1 MSKELRYLLHGN
13 QQKYEDITT
22 SLYITS
28 SESTL
33 WQKIGEQVLQR
44 KGEAWRLLDSILV
57 EHIPTA
63 KRQSLGITTLQPER
77 VVDLI
82 RELGSDCVD
91 GHLLEPSERYELLR
105 HINQR
110 PTNEDLWKALQVHE
124 ATNGQLVRIEADKM
138 YLENQGFSLD
148 ERLQNYVVLIRENKQ
163 EIVQDWIPRWTPQ
176 RAIATIF
183 KLSNPHEYW
192 ELILDALQR
201 MSSQERESWRSK
213 LQSTS
218 WLPGRGGGI
227 SPQDVIKLPDNLER
241 HEQAIATLD
250 STKNPERI
258 LPNSVR
264 TSSAYA
270 WVTQLFT
277 YWNVETVIRKV
288 LAQAEKSLNY
298 WSRFSVVILDAI
310 QDLEIQKDL
319 EQLLKTEKWLFLGDK
334 HIAPEQVIEIP
345 KELKQHLTALV
356 DLSPD
361 EYTEYSR
368 LPVEIKNHE
377 NFKTLSKLFCRWSEN
392 DIISLILKQHQP
404 HDYLHITLDILN
416 YLFSNSR
423 RLNTNN
429 DSSLRKTA
437 WLADEQGK
445 AVCPHNVLYY
455 SSITYEIEDLLLAV
469 PSTYIASS
477 QLATSISEHENCWQ
491 WLTQELFVTQDEVL
505 ARVGELLKQAP
516 EYQLGEFKLD
526 EYLLE
531 DVYQVFNKLDVS
543 FLSIC
548 NLAKKINIENFKKYL
563 LPNLLGKIDEKKLVK
578 LFLTLASTSSQPE
591 ESILKVFNCYLEL
604 AVRYNTFQQIL
615 EKIRLLNRN
624 RQWQASAQLT
634 WGSMDNIDPA
644 SVLDNTQAEIISS
657 YLNLLPKTNLTAL
670 STLTSAVEETNYS
683 VLKKYFH
690 DWYRHCPSE
699 PIGAFLCLLYGGE
712 GNVKHLA
719 RGYLGKRDLGNI
731 RQRIFEDKPIPNRV
745 FRIHVGQASDRVR
758 DVQSLLGQT
767 FKVSLAN
774 TKRPSHLFVSKLAP
788 DVTDL
793 ELIPIQ
799 PQEFASS
806 DLVQL
811 LEDSTRVLLKDVYR
825 LTPSSLD
832 EIWEDL
838 LLSDQLDIQVAK
850 NFLLE
855 GAPYVMRML
864 GVHERSRAINS
875 ILTRWDSLRHLRAEL
890 RQQKKSTEKSEQQ
903 IENLISEL
911 SNLLE
916 GESSDSE
923 QLREQLWQAVR
934 AKIEQQGYRLQSIAF
949 ELFQNADDAVVE
961 WMEMSRTKNLEEKRK
976 QFIIVCS
983 ENKLLFIHAGR
994 PIGCFQHHNHPEIQ
1008 YHDKGFDRD
1017 LEKMLTFNIS
1027 DKGDGVTGKFGLGF
1041 KSIYLACRQPC
1052 VLSKNLGFSV
1062 AGGLIP
1068 SRLNHE
1074 KTNELREYL
1083 QHYIELPDATI
1094 VELALEQKRYVQ
1106 DVVKDFQELISIL
1119 LVFAKGI
1126 KTCRFINQQH
1136 LEERLSWN
1144 PSPVLNVPGVETSKC
1159 RRASD
1164 DRESILLCFKLPGED
1179 ASLLLGIFEQNGRLY
1194 PALPKDTPT
1203 FWVTAPTRE
1212 QLFLGFVLNADL
1224 DITPGRESLVKSSTR
1239 NRHLAQRIGQG
1250 LGEVLHNLKRAS
1262 EDNWQ
1267 ALAATLGIPNIDK
1280 YEFWSFLWNTLAVSW
1295 QQKDQSEGID
1305 IIRNM
1310 LTGDRA
1316 MGYLITHCQSLP
1328 SGLYGYHRQLISLD
1342 NVKYR
1347 VTGKLLEQ
1355 SCFLKVANWSNFQQ
1369 QYQGNLIARERWE
1382 EVKKLLEA
1390 AFDERRY
1397 TVRDLQL
1404 LDVLKNEIGMDEPK
1418 VTPYKASYIGELISK
1433 EFFNGFSITSEL
1445 SHLQSFLE
1453 TVRFLSEA
1461 GTYLPSQ
1468 KLLDSQSN
1476 TIEENLLVRF
1486 APDDR
1491 ILHSDYNEASLNFF
1505 YACRLRRDSISKDEI
1520 VMWALQA
1527 QTDEQRQAVYIYLLR
1542 GEKREEIAPI
1552 LYCNREGS
1560 WFGSERRIIDIL
1572 EYMVLIVIERE
1583 KVLLSP
1589 EPSKETSRENE
1600 EIEEYNPFLEIQSTC
1615 TRNDFSVE
1623 RSQQEQEAFARV
1635 LLDGLNRQSSSWK
1648 GYIYHFTHIE
1658 NAVSILQGERL
1669 LARNKCNNFRDSAGA
1684 SLIAHTS
1691 KDVKDFARF
1700 YFRPKTPTQWHNE
1713 SLGKRK
1719 GNIYALCP
1727 VPIFFRVNLER
1738 VLETHGGKC
1747 GISNGNLAASGSHY
1761 GNSVDF
1767 LKEYFDFNHVY
1778 STLQQVGKDTYLRA
1792 SQQEFIIH
1800 HYLDFTKLNLEDI
1813 SLICRNTHDKQL
1825 LLHLM
1830 GRDSKYAHRVFE
1842 EKDILDKNLFY
1853 HENPHIKITNHGQY
1867 FEVEIEKYG
1876 SSVNAIEGELYLKF
1890 TQETLLNREISSKFH
1905 DISKVLLG
1913 ESTSVTA
1920 FRNIQLQYKPNT
1932 RMSVYFKEYGKN
1944 WLIYTN
1950 EPRNH

>member
-1 MSKELRYLLHGN
+1 MFKELRYLLHGN
-13 QQKYEDITT
+13 KQKYEDITT
-22 SLYITS
+22 LLYITS

-44 KGEAWRLLDSILV
+44 KGEAWRLLHSVLV

-63 KRQSLGITTLQPER
+63 KRQSLGITTLQPEQ

-82 RELGSDCVD
+82 RELSPECVD
-91 GHLLEPSERYELLR
+91 GHLLDPSERYELLR
-105 HINQR
+105 YINQR
-110 PTNEDLWKALQVHE
+110 STNEDLWKALQVHE

-138 YLENQGFSLD
+138 YLENQDFSFD

-163 EIVQDWIPRWTPQ
+163 ELKQDWIPRWTPQ
-176 RAIATIF
+176 TAIATIL

-201 MSSQERESWRSK
+201 MSPQERESWRSE
-213 LQSTS
+213 LQITS
-218 WLPGRGGGI
+218 WLPCQGRGI
-227 SPQDVIKLPDNLER
+227 SPQDVIKLPDNLVK
-241 HEQAIATLD
+241 HEQAIASLD
-250 STKNPERI
+250 GAKYPEKI

-270 WVTQLFT
+270 WVIQLFT
-277 YWNVETVIRKV
+277 YWNAETVIRKV
-288 LAQAEKSLNY
+288 LAQAEKSLKY
-298 WSRFSVVILDAI
+298 WSRFSMVILDAI

-319 EQLLKTEKWLFLGDK
+319 ELLLKTEKWLFLEERC
-334 HIAPEQVIEIP
+334 IAPEQVIEIP

-368 LPVEIKNHE
+368 LTDEIRTHKS
-377 NFKTLSKLFCRWSEN
+377 FKKLSKLFCRWYEN
-392 DIISLILKQHQP
+392 DIISFILRQRQP
-404 HDYLHITLDILN
+404 HEYLHITLDALN
-416 YLFSNSR
+416 YLFSNFR
-423 RLNTNN
+423 HLNTNN
-429 DSSLRKTA
+429 DSSLRTTA
-437 WLADEQGK
+437 WLADAQGK
-445 AVCPHNVLYY
+445 AVHPHNVLHYP
-455 SSITYEIEDLLLAV
+455 SIKNEIEELLLVV
-469 PSTYIASS
+469 PSTYVASS
-477 QLATSISEHENCWQ
+477 QLTTSIRKHESCWQ
-491 WLTQELFVTQDEVL
+491 WLTQELFITQDKAL
-505 ARVGELLKQAP
+505 ARVGELLKQAL
-516 EYQLGEFKLD
+516 EYQLGEFELD
-526 EYLLE
+526 EYPI
-531 DVYQVFNKLDVS
+531 DDIFQVFNKLEIC
-543 FLSIC
+543 FLPVC

-563 LPNLLGKIDEKKLVK
+563 LPNLLGKIDEEKLVK

-604 AVRYNTFQQIL
+604 AVRYNRFQQII

-634 WGSMDNIDPA
+634 WGNMDNIDPA
-644 SVLDNTQAEIISS
+644 SVLDSTQAEIMSS
-657 YLNLLPKTNLTAL
+657 YLNLLPKTNLAAL

-683 VLKKYFH
+683 VLKKYFY
-690 DWYRHCPSE
+690 DWDLHCPSE
-699 PIGAFLCLLYGGE
+699 PIGAFLSLLYGGE

-719 RGYLGKRDLGNI
+719 SCYLGKRDLGNI

-745 FRIHVGQASDRVR
+745 FRIHVGQASDRTR
-758 DVQSLLGQT
+758 NVQSLLGHT

-788 DVTDL
+788 DVTDI

-799 PQEFASS
+799 PQEFIPSE
-806 DLVQL
+806 LIKL
-811 LEDSTRVLLKDVYR
+811 LKNSTRVLLKDVYR
-825 LTPSSLD
+825 LTPLSLD

-838 LLSDQLDIQVAK
+838 CQSDQLDIQVAK
-850 NFLLE
+850 NLLLE
-855 GAPYVMRML
+855 SAPSVMRML
-864 GVHERSRAINS
+864 GAHKRSSAINS
-875 ILTRWDSLRHLRAEL
+875 ILTHWDNLRRLRAEL
-890 RQQKKSTEKSEQQ
+890 RQQKKSTEKLDEQ
-903 IENLISEL
+903 IENLISKL

-916 GESSDSE
+916 SESSESE

-934 AKIEQQGYRLQSIAF
+934 AKIKEQGYRLQSIAF
-949 ELFQNADDAVVE
+949 ELFQNADDAVIE
-961 WMEMSRTKNLEEKRK
+961 WMGMTTTKKLEEKRK
-976 QFIIVCS
+976 QFIVVCTD
-983 ENKLLFIHAGR
+983 NKLLFIHVGR
-994 PIGCFQHHNHPEIQ
+994 PIGCFQHPERPEIQ
-1008 YHDKGFDRD
+1008 YRDKGFDRD

-1041 KSIYLACRQPC
+1041 KSIYLACKQPC

-1106 DVVKDFQELISIL
+1106 DIVKDFQELISIL

-1136 LEERLSWN
+1136 PEERLSWN
-1144 PSPVLNVPGVETSKC
+1144 PSPVLNVPGVETSKY

-1164 DRESILLCFKLPGED
+1164 DRESILLCFRIPGED

-1239 NRHLAQRIGQG
+1239 NRQLARRIGKG
-1250 LGEVLHNLKRAS
+1250 LGEVLHNLRRAS

-1267 ALAATLGIPNIDK
+1267 ALAATLGIPNTDE
-1280 YEFWSFLWNTLAVSW
+1280 YEFWNFLWNTLAVSW

-1310 LTGDRA
+1310 LTGDRT
-1316 MGYLITHCQSLP
+1316 MGYLITRCQSLP
-1328 SGLYGYHRQLISLD
+1328 TGLYSYHRQLISLD

-1347 VTGKLLEQ
+1347 VTGKLLDQ

-1369 QYQGNLIARERWE
+1369 QYQGNLIAHERWE

-1397 TVRDLQL
+1397 KVTDLQL
-1404 LDVLKNEIGMDEPK
+1404 LDVLKNEIGMNEPK
-1418 VTPYKASYIGELISK
+1418 VTLYKASYIGELISK
-1433 EFFNGFSITSEL
+1433 EFFNSFNISSEL

-1453 TVRFLSEA
+1453 TVRFLSKA
-1461 GTYLPSQ
+1461 GTYLTSQ

-1476 TIEENLLVRF
+1476 TLEENLLVGF

-1491 ILHSDYNEASLNFF
+1491 ILHSDYNQTALNFF
-1505 YACRLRRDSISKDEI
+1505 YACRLRRDSVSKDEI
-1520 VMWALQA
+1520 VIWVLQA
-1527 QTDEQRQAVYIYLLR
+1527 QTDEQRQAVYVYLLR

-1552 LYCNREGS
+1552 LYSNREGY
-1560 WFGSERRIIDIL
+1560 WFGSHRQIIDIL

-1583 KVLLSP
+1583 KVIVSL
-1589 EPSKETSRENE
+1589 EPPKETSGENE
-1600 EIEEYNPFLEIQSTC
+1600 EIEAYNPFFEIQSTC
-1615 TRNDFSVE
+1615 TRNDFSLE
-1623 RSQQEQEAFARV
+1623 RAQQEQEAFARV

-1719 GNIYALCP
+1719 GKIYALCP
-1727 VPIFFRVNLER
+1727 VPIFFCVNLER
-1738 VLETHGGKC
+1738 VLETHGSKC

-1761 GNSVDF
+1761 GNSVNF
-1767 LKEYFDFNHVY
+1767 LKESFDFNHVY
-1778 STLQQVGKDTYLRA
+1778 STLQEVGKEIFLRA

-1830 GRDSKYAHRVFE
+1830 GRNSKYAHRVFE
-1842 EKDILDKNLFY
+1842 EKDILDKSLFY
-1853 HENPHIKITNHGQY
+1853 HENPYIKITNHGQY
-1867 FEVEIEKYG
+1867 FEVEIEKYE
-1876 SSVNAIEGELYLKF
+1876 SSVNMIEGELYLKF

-1920 FRNIQLQYKPNT
+1920 SRNIQLQYKPNT
-1932 RMSVYFKEYGKN
+1932 RMSVYFKEYGKD

-1950 EPRNH
+1950 EPQNH